1 MAKKGTDDRR
11 PSSHVPGPTPFELEF
26 PGSSE
31 SANAVLIALIRTA
44 AVVNNLHDEAS
55 REHKLSAAGRQL
67 LAVLEGAGEPLSPT
81 DISERLMVTTASITS
96 LVDTL
101 ERRKFV
107 KRAPDP
113 DDRRRVLVSITP
125 AGRKVV
131 DRFLPEIVA
140 LQTETVA
147 SVSEGDRKRLI
158 ALLDTIKKRAAEMD
172 ATAVRKAAKPRG
184 VPRHG

>member
-1 MAKKGTDDRR
+1 MTKKGTDDRR
-11 PSSHVPGPTPFELEF
+11 PSSHVSGPTPFEIEF
-26 PGSSE
+26 PDGSE
-31 SANAVLIALIRTA
+31 SANALIIALIKTA
-44 AVVNNLHDEAS
+44 AVVASVHDEAS
-55 REHKLSAAGRQL
+55 REQKLSAAARQL

-81 DISERLMVTTASITS
+81 EISERLLVTTASITS

-107 KRAPDP
+107 KRSPDP
-113 DDRRRVLVSITP
+113 DDRRRILVTITP

-140 LQTETVA
+140 LQTSMVA
-147 SVSEGDRKRLI
+147 GISEADRKKLT
-158 ALLDTIKKRAAEMD
+158 ALLNTIKQHATDLD
-172 ATAVRKAAKPRG
+172 AGAVRKAAKPRG